1 MKIEYYAVILSS
13 YEEGSKTQ
21 YVNKINFTT
30 KEEAERYIDI
40 HRKELF
46 TTRSMG
52 YAGTEACVVK
62 KVLDIEE
69 KAE

>member
-1 MKIEYYAVILSS
+1 MKIEYYAVVISC
-13 YEEGSKTQ
+13 YEYGCKETFI
-21 YVNKINFTT
+21 NKINFTT

-46 TTRSMG
+46 TTYAKG
-52 YAGTEACVVK
+52 YGGSTAHAIK
-62 KVLDIEE
+62 KVLYIEE